1 MLYVGETSSQIKVVL
16 MSYAQRANKLA
27 VKGASPL
34 REVQGGGTLPARR
47 RQFPAEGVVNA
58 QQKHPL
64 APWL

>member
-1 MLYVGETSSQIKVVL
+1 MLYVGERSSQIKVVL
-16 MSYAQRANKLA
+16 TSYAQRANKLA

-34 REVQGGGTLPARR
+34 REVQEGGTLPARR
-47 RQFPAEGVVNA
+47 RQPPPEAISV

>member
-1 MLYVGETSSQIKVVL
+1 MLSVGETFSQIKVVL

-34 REVQGGGTLPARR
+34 REVQEGGTLPARR
-47 RQFPAEGVVNA
+47 RQFPAGGISSV